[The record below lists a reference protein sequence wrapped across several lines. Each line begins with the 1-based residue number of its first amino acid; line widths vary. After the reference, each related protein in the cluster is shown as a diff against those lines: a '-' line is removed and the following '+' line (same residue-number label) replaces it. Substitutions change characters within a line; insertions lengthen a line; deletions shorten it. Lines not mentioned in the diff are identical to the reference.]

1 MQSISTTN
9 SRRILLILLLINFLS
24 GTVLYAQTPVTSI
37 TDYVIWGSASAQ
49 VGYSSIQGG
58 SIGSYTLVKSVGN
71 MTAGTSTNKTN
82 IYSGGTVVLANSNV
96 VKGNMTAGIYPL
108 PSVIPSGTI
117 FSAGTSEAFTGNI
130 DVYGDIVI
138 GGGTV
143 TGIVKTPKSYILGG
157 LPQQVTGPPTLP
169 ILPQAMPIITAFPPA
184 GATNVT
190 SGPIGPG
197 NYGNLT
203 IGGNTTVTLNGPGIY
218 VFKSITTTGPNSKLV
233 FNFNSTTTGNFL
245 IYVYGD
251 VLLYRT
257 GCSIINGGGANRIFT
272 EVHGNGSTN
281 TSDKTVA
288 FSMSNGS
295 NGNGNTSSWFGS
307 VWVPYAAIKIGTP
320 NGPSMAV
327 QGALWSGTQVN
338 IIDGVSI
345 VYSACGS
352 PAITTQPA
360 PPTATCAGSGTQTL
374 SVSATGTGLT
384 YSWRKAGVAVA
395 NGGVISGQGTATLTL
410 TNPIAADAG
419 NYDVV
424 VGGTCGTA
432 TSTAATVTV
441 NALPTISGILNVCV
455 GSTTTLTGSGTADA
469 VTPWVSANT
478 SVATISSTGVVTA
491 VGTVGGTSVVTY
503 KNNNGCAVTA
513 TVIVNALPTISGN
526 LSVCVGSTTTLTGT
540 GTADA
545 VTPWVSANTSVA
557 TISSLGVVTAV
568 VTVGGTSVVTYK
580 NNNGCTATATVI
592 VNALPTISGILNV
605 CVGSTTTLTGS
616 GTADAVTP
624 WVSANTSVATIS
636 SSTGL
641 VTAVGT
647 VGGTSVVT
655 YKNNN
660 GCTATAT
667 VIVNTLPTI
676 SGNLSVCVG
685 STTTLTG
692 TGTADAVTP
701 WVSANTSV
709 VTISSLG
716 VVTAVGTV
724 GGTSVITYKNNN
736 GCTSTATV
744 IVNALPTISGN
755 LNVCVGSTTTLTGS
769 GTADAVTPWVS
780 ANTSVATISS
790 TGLVTAVGI
799 VGGTSV
805 VTYKNNDGC
814 TITATVIVNPL
825 PTVID
830 AAGPDK
836 PYNFDG
842 ITTIGNPN
850 LTGFTFKWTAPPGGL
865 ITTADDQ
872 ASINVTA
879 PGIYKLTFKSA
890 IGCTSTDDVLVSNKV
905 STLIG
910 SELTSIY
917 WNNPTGLP
925 SPFFIIKDGYV
936 RIDIIV
942 ELNRYDYVLN
952 LLTTDIVNYGL
963 KNTVTNGV
971 NGAEGSK
978 LIITGDYPIAN
989 LLKLNDLYNYINFC
1003 RPFYVPFTNSGL
1015 VNSAG
1020 DTTMRSN
1027 LVRSGYKV
1035 TGAGVKVGVV
1045 SNSFNTIT
1053 SGSTAT
1059 LPLMPIITGNEI
1071 QTFNTNTAAIDL
1083 SNDDLPNVTVLPQGE
1098 YPGKNTDEGRAMLQI
1113 VHDVAPGAKLYF
1125 RTGFLTAGDFAIGIK
1140 ALKDSGC
1147 NIIVDDV
1154 TYITEPYLKDGVV
1167 AKAVDE
1173 VKSQGVTYF
1182 SAAGNFSNKSY
1193 EKDFTPFNATTAG
1206 FPGKMAHDFSGTGD
1220 IFQHITMPPGD
1231 YTIVL
1236 QWVDNIYSTGL
1247 NLGTKYD
1254 LDMYWRTTNTDGTT
1268 ALKGFNRD
1276 NTNGDPLEILPFTI
1290 TTNTVAD
1297 FVIVN
1302 SSPATTIGNPARIKY
1317 IIYRG
1322 NVQIGEYNVGNSTV
1336 VGQANA
1342 AGAIAVG
1349 AARYDKAPPYLTTP
1363 LIEPFSSYGGTVTE
1377 GTVRNKPDL
1386 VGPDGGNTTVKM
1398 GQDYPN
1404 SALDGYSNFFGTS
1417 AAAPHAAAAAALIM
1431 EGRKKFIPNTVT
1443 TSPDY
1448 IRSLLQ
1454 TTAVDMVTPGFDFI
1468 SGYGLVDNDSAMRT
1482 FAAPTATLINVVVPT
1497 SVVPCSGPSFTV
1509 TITGE
1514 NFNYNTIV
1522 MLVNAPGDTTKIVPT
1537 YINSSAVSVTISSC
1551 AGNPKIL
1558 AYTPP
1563 KTGTNGT
1570 DGGFSNSK
1578 YFFSA
1583 AITVTANNITKKYGE
1598 TLTAPSAVI
1607 KVNGV
1612 LLQNTSPLLSLQDI
1626 GLDKLVLS
1634 TPATTGSDVG
1644 TYIIIPSRTFDPAN
1658 TTDAALQKKYSY
1670 QFFNGAVSIAKMPLR
1685 VTPDNKTVTY
1695 GQSIGNI
1702 TYTYNFDATNV
1713 PNLTQFTKDIKNY
1726 HDAFLPKNALAVVK
1740 DFKKP
1745 FNGSPLDTTSFRN
1758 MNMIAS
1764 FNAVKN
1770 SRKFTL
1776 LNNTLVPVTDPN
1788 VLQNNLNIQYLVDLA
1803 SESIYD
1809 YKSNPA
1815 TAKLYPGY
1823 TGINPKALLSA
1834 SSIESDD
1841 ITKGTVTVNGT
1852 TAPLKILNG
1861 LLSQTISSSDGQ
1873 IVPLVNGSLVQIV
1886 DAIEDGTKDTVQYL
1900 NDGSWIKLTN
1910 GGTTS
1915 LKILNSSLKILNTS
1929 LKILNGV
1936 GSVLLPDGITYAP
1949 IQVLVN
1955 GTALKVLNGT
1965 VLKILNGIDVPI
1977 PDGSYV
1983 QLENGGLVQ
1992 VKDASF
1998 QVVANSVL
2006 KIVNG
2011 TVLKILNGT
2020 VLKILNGTVLK
2031 ILNSSG
2037 LGTDVPSNN
2046 TAVILDSKDAI
2057 NDGSGYSGLGAM
2069 FGINMITGL
2078 DVGKQYLVPGT
2089 LVNPN
2094 FDISYG
2100 LGEVDITK
2108 AQITLTAA
2116 ANIKTYDGTTSAVA
2130 LPIITTGTLASGDI
2144 AVFNETYD
2152 NKNQGSGK
2160 TMTPAVVSIV
2170 GALGVSAADNYNV
2183 TLISSTNGVINK
2195 LDITV
2200 TPAANAKTYDGT
2212 IIAAAMPTI
2221 TTGSLA
2227 SGDVAVF
2234 KETYDNKNQGSG
2246 KTMTPVIVS
2255 IVDALNASM
2264 TANYNVTLSSSTNGV
2279 INKQDITV
2287 TSAANTKTYNG
2298 TTVAAALPTVTAGT
2312 LVSGDIALFSEMY
2325 DNKNQGTGKTMTPAV
2340 ISIVDASNISM
2351 AGNYNV
2357 TLNSSTNGVINKA
2370 PLTVTAD
2377 DKTRKYGENNPVLTV
2392 SYGGLVNN
2400 EDSLSSGIK
2409 GMNGTGIPS
2418 ATTTA
2423 SQYSTV
2429 SPPTYP
2435 ITAGIGT
2442 LASSSNYAYSFV
2454 NGALTITPNQCLI
2467 THDATNFVST
2477 SNPGTATSLWLNITV
2492 KVSGQLATNG
2502 DYLIFRAGGI
2512 TLNSITS
2519 NPIVTDLA
2527 IPNGKIIAD
2536 NSVSSPK
2543 TNYDAA
2549 TNTWITK
2556 VPLGYSS
2563 TSDIFVT
2570 GAIINSSNGFAAINN
2585 NANSVLKG
2593 MFYSN
2598 KSFSDQWA
2606 YAMGAYQPPF
2616 GYNAIAA
2623 PGAVASVNGTY
2634 RAGTPTTVTAYIVA
2648 GGTGNGK
2655 NNYTG
2660 SLSNQNAFTACI
2672 PSSSSAVNRVIT
2684 SIPSL
2689 GAVRSITQEGLF
2701 SKEKMDVY
2709 PNPATNNVVLSF
2721 VPANTGISKIALL
2734 TIDGKRVM
2742 EINNG
2747 ISEAGKKYIKNI
2759 DVSKLVRGVY
2769 MIQLNTGDKTTIKK
2783 VIITR

>member
-1 MQSISTTN
+1 MQTTSTIN
-9 SRRILLILLLINFLS
+9 SKRNLLVLLLINFLS
-24 GTVLYAQTPVTSI
+24 GTVLYAQTPVTTI
-37 TDYVIWGSASAQ
+37 TDYVLWGGASSSLQPLQTAPASPGLGVQ
-49 VGYSSIQGG
+49 VGNSSIQGG

-108 PSVIPSGTI
+108 PSAIPSGTI

-130 DVYGDIVI
+130 GVYGNIVI

-143 TGIVKTPKSYILGG
+143 TGTVTNPTSTTYKLGA
-157 LPQQVTGPPTLP
+157 VTKPGTGTPTLP
-169 ILPQAMPIITAFPPA
+169 ILPQAMPVITNFPAA
-184 GATNVT
+184 GTTNIT
-190 SGPIGPG
+190 SGGISP
-197 NYGNLT
+197 NSYGNLT

-218 VFKSITTTGPNSKLV
+218 VFKSITATGPNSQLV
-233 FNFNSTTTGNFL
+233 FNFNSTATGNFL

-257 GCSIINGGGANRIFT
+257 SCTITNGGAANRIFT
-272 EVHGNGSTN
+272 EVHGTGSTN

-307 VWVPYAAIKIGTP
+307 VWVPFAAIKIGTP
-320 NGPSMAV
+320 NGPSMAI

-338 IIDGVSI
+338 IQDGANI
-345 VYSACGS
+345 VYSPTSVNTCS
-352 PAITTQPA
+352 PPVITAQPVA
-360 PPTATCAGSGTQTL
+360 PTATCTGSGTQTI
-374 SVSATGTGLT
+374 SVTASGTGLT
-384 YSWRKAGVAVA
+384 YSWRRAGIVVT
-395 NGGVISGQGTATLTL
+395 NGGAVSGQGTSILTL
-410 TNPIAADAG
+410 TNPTAADAG
-419 NYDVV
+419 NYDVIV
-424 VGGTCGTA
+424 SGTCGTT

-441 NALPTISGILNVCV
+441 NVLPTISGILNVCV
-455 GSTTTLTGSGTADA
+455 GSATTLAGSGTADA

-478 SVATISSTGVVTA
+478 SVATISNIGV
-491 VGTVGGTSVVTY
+491 
-503 KNNNGCAVTA
+503 
-513 TVIVNALPTISGN
+513 
-526 LSVCVGSTTTLTGT
+526 
-540 GTADA
+540 
-545 VTPWVSANTSVA
+545 
-557 TISSLGVVTAV
+557 
-568 VTVGGTSVVTYK
+568 
-580 NNNGCTATATVI
+580 
-592 VNALPTISGILNV
+592 
-605 CVGSTTTLTGS
+605 
-616 GTADAVTP
+616 
-624 WVSANTSVATIS
+624 
-636 SSTGL
+636 
-641 VTAVGT
+641 
-647 VGGTSVVT
+647 
-655 YKNNN
+655 
-660 GCTATAT
+660 
-667 VIVNTLPTI
+667 
-676 SGNLSVCVG
+676 
-685 STTTLTG
+685 
-692 TGTADAVTP
+692 
-701 WVSANTSV
+701 
-709 VTISSLG
+709 
-716 VVTAVGTV
+716 
-724 GGTSVITYKNNN
+724 
-736 GCTSTATV
+736 
-744 IVNALPTISGN
+744 
-755 LNVCVGSTTTLTGS
+755 
-769 GTADAVTPWVS
+769 
-780 ANTSVATISS
+780 
-790 TGLVTAVGI
+790 VTAVGI

-805 VTYKNNDGC
+805 VTYKNSNGC
-814 TITATVIVNPL
+814 TATATVTVNALPAIV
-825 PTVID
+825 D

-879 PGIYKLTFKSA
+879 PGIYKLALKSA

-925 SPFFIIKDGYV
+925 SPFFIIKDGNV

-942 ELNRYDYVLN
+942 ELSRYDYVLN
-952 LLTTDIVNYGL
+952 LLTTDLVNYGL

-989 LLKLNDLYNYINFC
+989 LLKLNDLYNDINFC

-1027 LVRSGYKV
+1027 LVRSGYKI
-1035 TGAGVKVGVV
+1035 TGTGVKVGVI

-1053 SGSTAT
+1053 SGTTAT
-1059 LPLMPIITGNEI
+1059 LPYVPVITGNEI

-1083 SNDDLPNVTVLPQGE
+1083 QNDDLPNVNVLLD
-1098 YPGKNTDEGRAMLQI
+1098 YPGKSTDEGRAMLQI
-1113 VHDVAPGAKLYF
+1113 VHDVAPGADLYF
-1125 RTGFLTAGDFAIGIK
+1125 RTGFLTAGDFALGIK
-1140 ALKDSGC
+1140 ALKTAGC

-1173 VKSQGVTYF
+1173 VKGQGVTYF
-1182 SAAGNFSNKSY
+1182 SAAGNFANKSY
-1193 EKDFTPFNATTAG
+1193 EKDFTPFDATTAG

-1236 QWVDNIYSTGL
+1236 QWVDDIYSTGQA
-1247 NLGTKYD
+1247 LGTKYD

-1302 SSPATTIGNPARIKY
+1302 SSLATTVGNPARIKY

-1322 NVQIGEYNVGNSTV
+1322 NVIIGEYNVGNSTV

-1363 LIEPFSSYGGTVTE
+1363 LIESFSSYGGTVTE

-1386 VGPDGGNTTVKM
+1386 VGPDGGNTTVKL

-1404 SALDGYSNFFGTS
+1404 LALDGYSNFFGTS

-1431 EGRKKFIPNTVT
+1431 EGRKKFIPNTLS

-1448 IRSLLQ
+1448 IRSVLQ
-1454 TTAVDMVTPGFDFI
+1454 TTAVDMETSNNLPGSKFDYI
-1468 SGYGLVDNDSAMRT
+1468 SGYGLVDADSAMRT
-1482 FAAPTATLINVVVPT
+1482 FAAPTATLINVVVPPL
-1497 SVVPCSGPSFTV
+1497 VVPCSGPSFTV

-1551 AGNPKIL
+1551 AGNPEIL

-1598 TLTAPSAVI
+1598 TLVAPSAVI

-1644 TYIIIPSRTFDPAN
+1644 TYIIIPSRTFDPTN

-1702 TYTYNFDATNV
+1702 TYKYEFDATNV
-1713 PNLTQFTKDIKNY
+1713 SNLTQFTKDIKNY

-1809 YKSNPA
+1809 YKSGPA
-1815 TAKLYPGY
+1815 TAKFYPGY

-1900 NDGSWIKLTN
+1900 NDGSWVKLTN

-1936 GSVLLPDGITYAP
+1936 ASVLLTDGTTYAP
-1949 IQVLVN
+1949 IQVLAN

-1998 QVVANSVL
+1998 QVVANSAL

-2020 VLKILNGTVLK
+2020 VLKILNGSSLK

-2037 LGTDVPSNN
+2037 LGTDAPNNN
-2046 TAVILDSKDAI
+2046 TAVILDSEDAI

-2078 DVGKQYLVPGT
+2078 DVGKQYLIPGT

-2108 AQITLTAA
+2108 AQITVTAA
-2116 ANIKTYDGTTSAVA
+2116 PNTKTYDGSTSAAA
-2130 LPIITTGTLASGDI
+2130 LPTITTGSLAGGDV

-2160 TMTPAVVSIV
+2160 TMTPAV
-2170 GALGVSAADNYNV
+2170 A
-2183 TLISSTNGVINK
+2183 
-2195 LDITV
+2195 
-2200 TPAANAKTYDGT
+2200 
-2212 IIAAAMPTI
+2212 
-2221 TTGSLA
+2221 
-2227 SGDVAVF
+2227 
-2234 KETYDNKNQGSG
+2234 
-2246 KTMTPVIVS
+2246 S

-2264 TANYNVTLSSSTNGV
+2264 AANYNVTLTNSTNGV
-2279 INKQDITV
+2279 ISKLDLTV
-2287 TSAANTKTYNG
+2287 TAATNTKTYDG
-2298 TTVAAALPTVTAGT
+2298 TAIAVALPTITTGT
-2312 LVSGDIALFSEMY
+2312 LASGDIALFSETY

-2340 ISIVDASNISM
+2340 VSIVDASNTSM

-2357 TLNSSTNGVINKA
+2357 ALNSSTNGVINKA
-2370 PLTVTAD
+2370 SLTVRAD
-2377 DKTRKYGENNPVLTV
+2377 DKTRKYGENNLLTV
-2392 SYGGLVNN
+2392 SYSGFINN
-2400 EDSLSSGIK
+2400 EDSVTSGIK
-2409 GMNGTGIPS
+2409 GVNGTGIPS
-2418 ATTTA
+2418 VTTTA
-2423 SQYSTV
+2423 SQYSPV

-2512 TLNSITS
+2512 TFNSITS
-2519 NPIVTDLA
+2519 NPAVTDLA
-2527 IPNGKIIAD
+2527 IPNGKVIAD
-2536 NSVSSPK
+2536 NTVSSPK

-2556 VPLGYSS
+2556 VPVGYSS
-2563 TSDIFVT
+2563 TSDVFVT
-2570 GAIINSSNGFAAINN
+2570 GAIINSSTGFAKKNS
-2585 NANSVLKG
+2585 NANSVLTG
-2593 MFYSN
+2593 IFYSN
-2598 KSFSDQWA
+2598 KFFSDKWA
-2606 YAMGAYQPPF
+2606 YAIAAYQPQF
-2616 GYNAIAA
+2616 AYSAIAA
-2623 PGAVASVNGTY
+2623 PGAVASTNGTY
-2634 RAGTPTTVTAYIVA
+2634 RAGTPTTVIASIVG
-2648 GGTGNGK
+2648 GGTGNGG

-2660 SLSNQNAFTACI
+2660 SPSNQNAFTACI

-2684 SIPSL
+2684 STASL
-2689 GAVRSITQEGLF
+2689 GAVRSITQEYLF

-2709 PNPATNNVVLSF
+2709 PNPATNNVRLSF
-2721 VPANTGISKIALL
+2721 VPANTGISKITLL

-2747 ISEAGKKYIKNI
+2747 VSEAGKKYVKNI

-2783 VIITR
+2783 VIIAR